1 MKLIYKINYMDRLD
15 LIKIYKMIF
24 IYNALRNGWTV
35 KMLKDNKF
43 EFKKPRNKEKR
54 INVDNYLTD
63 FIEKNLNIDN
73 ILL

>member
-1 MKLIYKINYMDRLD
+1 MDRLD

>member
-1 MKLIYKINYMDRLD
+1 MDRLD
-15 LIKIYKMIF
+15 LIKRYKMIC
-24 IYNALRNGWTV
+24 IYTALRNGWTV